1 MQLISLSFFDL
12 ALAALAVLALA
23 ATTFAMRLGIART
36 LLIAALR
43 TTAQLA
49 LVGLVL
55 EAVFAQR
62 PLVWIALM
70 ALVMLLSP
78 GARQP
83 HARNAPS
90 SAVTASPPAR
100 LRCFCRRS

>member
-49 LVGLVL
+49 L
-55 EAVFAQR
+55 AQIFA
-62 PLVWIALM
+62 
-70 ALVMLLSP
+70 
-78 GARQP
+78 
-83 HARNAPS
+83 AP
-90 SAVTASPPAR
+90 
-100 LRCFCRRS
+100 